1 MYRDRASDLCDDP
14 RPDVKVGP
22 KNADI
27 RVTLAFPICTNSPSL
42 SVSFLH
48 VMLEQPT
55 KPS

>member
-55 KPS
+55 NPS